1 MKISRL
7 YTISLRNVERL
18 AKINNK
24 SELVNRA
31 LEKYFNEKEQ
41 FNMAD
46 VETAMLLNVLLSRS
60 DISVALKKIIEVEL
74 WE

>member
-46 VETAMLLNVLLSRS
+46 VETKTLLNVLLSRK
-60 DISVALKKIIEVEL
+60 DISIALKKIIEVEL

>member
-7 YTISLRNVERL
+7 YTISLKNVERL
-18 AKINNK
+18 AKITNK
-24 SELVNRA
+24 SALVNRS

-41 FNMAD
+41 FNMGD
-46 VETAMLLNVLLSRS
+46 VETATLLNVLLTRD

>member
-31 LEKYFNEKEQ
+31 LEKYFNDKEK

-46 VETAMLLNVLLSRS
+46 VETVMLLNVLLTRS
-60 DISVALKKIIEVEL
+60 DISIALKKIIEVEL

>member
-18 AKINNK
+18 AKVTNK
-24 SELVNRA
+24 SALVNRA

-41 FNMAD
+41 FGMAD
-46 VETAMLLNVLLSRS
+46 VETGTLLNVLLTRG
-60 DISVALKKIIEVEL
+60 DISVALRKIIEVEL

>member
-24 SELVNRA
+24 SELVNKA
-31 LEKYFNEKEQ
+31 LNKYFNEKEQ

>member
-24 SELVNRA
+24 SALVNKA

-41 FNMAD
+41 FSMAD
-46 VETAMLLNVLLSRS
+46 VETAMLLNVLLTRS